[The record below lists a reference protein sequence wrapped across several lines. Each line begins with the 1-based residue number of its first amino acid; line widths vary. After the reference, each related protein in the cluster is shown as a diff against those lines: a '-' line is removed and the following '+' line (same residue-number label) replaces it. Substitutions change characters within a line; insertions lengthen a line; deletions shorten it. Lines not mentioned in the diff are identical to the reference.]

1 MKRLFTFF
9 ALCAAFTIQAQQISS
24 DNFTYT
30 GALTSNGWTITN
42 DGGTTAPNVIL
53 AATPGLTYTGY
64 HASNKGG
71 AATLA
76 VSGQDIKK
84 DFPTPITAGKLY
96 ATFMVKPTSASV
108 TGDYITGFTS
118 GTSGTN
124 YNLRFY
130 IRTADTVTKK
140 IAFGIG
146 RSSGTPVV
154 YSTTT
159 YDLNATYL
167 ITIVYEYVMG
177 LTNDVASFYVHPT
190 TVAAVEPAATAMT
203 GIYNSAMGTDAT
215 DITAFFL
222 RQGAAANTVA
232 AVVDGIHVGTTWAS
246 TFSPSTSVAEFK
258 SGDVKLFP
266 TLAKDVL
273 NIELGKGLGAANM
286 QILNLSG
293 QVVKTQKL
301 NDTEG
306 VSTLNISDLAV
317 GAYILRVSAGGR
329 ELTEK
334 FEKQ

>member
-9 ALCAAFTIQAQQISS
+9 ALCAALTINAQQIIS

-30 GALTSNGWTITN
+30 GELTSNGWLVT
-42 DGGTTAPNVIL
+42 DAGGTTAPNVIVTT
-53 AATPGLTYTGY
+53 TPGLTYTGY

-76 VSGQDIKK
+76 VSGQDLRKE
-84 DFPTPITAGKLY
+84 FATPVAAGKLY

-108 TGDYITGFTS
+108 TGDYFCGFTS
-118 GTSGTN
+118 GTGSN

-130 IRTADTVTKK
+130 IRTADTATKK

-167 ITIVYEYVMG
+167 VTIVYEYVMG

-190 TVAAVEPAATAMT
+190 TVTAVEPAATAMT
-203 GIYNSAMGTDAT
+203 GVYNSATGTDAT
-215 DITAFFL
+215 DINAFFV

-232 AVVDGIHVGTTWAS
+232 SVIDGIHVGTTWAS
-246 TFSPSTSVAEFK
+246 TFSPATGVAEFK
-258 SGDVKLFP
+258 SNDMKVFP

-273 NIELGKGLGAANM
+273 NIEFAKGLGAANV
-286 QILNLSG
+286 QIVNLSG

-301 NDTEG
+301 NYTEG
-306 VSTLNISDLAV
+306 VSTINISDLSV
-317 GAYILRVSAGGR
+317 GAYIVRVSAGGR

>member
-9 ALCAAFTIQAQQISS
+9 ALCAVLCLNAQQISS
-24 DNFTYT
+24 DNFNYI

-42 DGGTTAPNVIL
+42 DGGTVTPNVIVV
-53 AATPGLTYTGY
+53 ATPGLTYAGY
-64 HASNKGG
+64 HGSNIGG
-71 AATLA
+71 AAALT

-84 DFPTPITAGKLY
+84 DFPTPITTGKLY
-96 ATFMVKPTSASV
+96 ATFMIKATSSSV

-130 IRTADTVTKK
+130 VRTADTTTKK

-146 RSSGTPVV
+146 RSSGTPIV

-167 ITIVYEYVMG
+167 ITIIYEYVAG
-177 LTNDVASFYVHPT
+177 TTNDVCSFYVHPT
-190 TVAAVEPAATAMT
+190 TVTAVEPAATALT
-203 GIYNSAMGTDAT
+203 GVYNTATGADGT

-222 RQGAAANTVA
+222 RQGTAANTVA
-232 AVVDGIHVGTTWAS
+232 AVMDGIHVGTTWAS
-246 TFSPSTSVAEFK
+246 TFSPATSITEFK
-258 SGDVKLFP
+258 SNDMKLFP

-273 NIELGKGLGAANM
+273 NIEFAKGLGAANV
-286 QILNLSG
+286 QIVNLLG
-293 QVVKTQKL
+293 QVVKAQNL
-301 NDTEG
+301 NYTEG
-306 VSTLNISDLAV
+306 VSTINISDLSI
-317 GAYILRVSAGGR
+317 GAYIVRVSAGGR
-329 ELTEK
+329 ELMGK